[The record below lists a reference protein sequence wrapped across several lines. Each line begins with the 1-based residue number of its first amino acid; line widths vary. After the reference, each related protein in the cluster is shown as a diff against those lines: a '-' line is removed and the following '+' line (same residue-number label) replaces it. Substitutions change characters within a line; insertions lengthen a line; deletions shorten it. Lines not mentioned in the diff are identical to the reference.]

1 MWPLHTFRAARTA
14 ATLLLAVVLVTACTP
29 SGASVEELKAVGIV
43 EVDVEQAA
51 ELVAADE
58 VVILD
63 IRTPGEYEAGHIPG
77 ATNVNYRSHD
87 FAEQLANMDQTRVYL
102 LHCAV
107 GGRSARALDLFKEHG
122 FKNVHHL
129 RSGFEGWKAAG
140 KEVAR

>member
-1 MWPLHTFRAARTA
+1 MTFRAGRA
-14 ATLLLAVVLVTACTP
+14 ATTLLLVATVVTGCTR

-43 EVDVEQAA
+43 DVDVEQAA
-51 ELVAADE
+51 EWIDAGE

-77 ATNVNYRSHD
+77 ATNVNYRSRD
-87 FAEQLANMDQTRVYL
+87 FAEQLGGMDQDKVYL
-102 LHCAV
+102 VHCAV

-122 FKNVHHL
+122 FKNVLHL

-140 KEVAR
+140 KEVSR